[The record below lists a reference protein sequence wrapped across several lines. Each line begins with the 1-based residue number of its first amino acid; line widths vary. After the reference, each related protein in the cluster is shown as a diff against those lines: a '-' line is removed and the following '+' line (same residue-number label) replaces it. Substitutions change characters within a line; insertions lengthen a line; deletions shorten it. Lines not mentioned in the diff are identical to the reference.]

1 MLVKV
6 MENRLEKSN
15 NTNAEE
21 SQSPNVVPVSGFAAV
36 VNGAMNNNISSGPV
50 HQVNRSI
57 QLLAQKYGSE
67 CRNTFEDLSRI
78 VQVIIMFFFMEILL
92 TTNILLDS
100 ICYDS
105 ILKMY
110 KIFELL

>member
-78 VQVIIMFFFMEILL
+78 VQVIIMIFFLEILL
-92 TTNILLDS
+92 TKNILFDIIYLNH
-100 ICYDS
+100 CTP
-105 ILKMY
+105 
-110 KIFELL
+110 

>member
-15 NTNAEE
+15 NTNAED

-78 VQVIIMFFFMEILL
+78 VQVIIIIFIPII
-92 TTNILLDS
+92 NIV
-100 ICYDS
+100 CYLFKS
-105 ILKMY
+105 FCYLKY
-110 KIFELL
+110 NKNNN

>member
-6 MENRLEKSN
+6 MENRLEKSIN
-15 NTNAEE
+15 IINPDDIQVTNA
-21 SQSPNVVPVSGFAAV
+21 VPVSGFAAV

-78 VQVIIMFFFMEILL
+78 VQVNTLCFTCIILRIIIILD
-92 TTNILLDS
+92 TI
-100 ICYDS
+100 
-105 ILKMY
+105 
-110 KIFELL
+110 

>member
-15 NTNAEE
+15 NTNTEE
-21 SQSPNVVPVSGFAAV
+21 SQSPNIVPVSGFAAV

-78 VQVIIMFFFMEILL
+78 VQVNIKFYIRCDLFIYLKIIHDVFYL
-92 TTNILLDS
+92 NIHYNHL
-100 ICYDS
+100 
-105 ILKMY
+105 
-110 KIFELL
+110 

>member
-78 VQVIIMFFFMEILL
+78 VQVIIFYFGNLFNSKYFIG
-92 TTNILLDS
+92 
-100 ICYDS
+100 
-105 ILKMY
+105 
-110 KIFELL
+110 

>member
-67 CRNTFEDLSRI
+67 CRNTFEDLGRI
-78 VQVIIMFFFMEILL
+78 VQV
-92 TTNILLDS
+92 NIT
-100 ICYDS
+100 
-105 ILKMY
+105 
-110 KIFELL
+110 F

>member
-78 VQVIIMFFFMEILL
+78 VQVIIMFFFLEILL
-92 TTNILLDS
+92 TENILLHV
-100 ICYDS
+100 IIYLNCCTP
-105 ILKMY
+105 
-110 KIFELL
+110 

>member
-6 MENRLEKSN
+6 MENRLEKSS
-15 NTNAEE
+15 NTNTEE
-21 SQSPNVVPVSGFAAV
+21 SQSPNIVPVSGFAAV

-78 VQVIIMFFFMEILL
+78 VQVNNKFNLRCDLFTCLKIIESVFYL
-92 TTNILLDS
+92 NIH
-100 ICYDS
+100 
-105 ILKMY
+105 
-110 KIFELL
+110 FNNF

>member
-21 SQSPNVVPVSGFAAV
+21 GQSPNIVPVSGFAAV

-78 VQVIIMFFFMEILL
+78 VQV
-92 TTNILLDS
+92 NIKFLAS
-100 ICYDS
+100 FYYI
-105 ILKMY
+105 
-110 KIFELL
+110 

>member
-6 MENRLEKSN
+6 MENRLEKSS
-15 NTNAEE
+15 NTNTEE
-21 SQSPNVVPVSGFAAV
+21 SQSPNIVPVSGFAAV

-78 VQVIIMFFFMEILL
+78 VQVNIKFCLRCGLFICLKIIKSVFHS
-92 TTNILLDS
+92 NIRFDNL
-100 ICYDS
+100 
-105 ILKMY
+105 
-110 KIFELL
+110 

>member
-1 MLVKV
+1 
-6 MENRLEKSN
+6 MENRLEKSS
-15 NTNAEE
+15 NTNTEE
-21 SQSPNVVPVSGFAAV
+21 SQSPNIVPVSGFAAV

-78 VQVIIMFFFMEILL
+78 VQVNILYFMKYSFLKSLKIILL
-92 TTNILLDS
+92 KYSLYIFVES
-100 ICYDS
+100 IS
-105 ILKMY
+105 KS
-110 KIFELL
+110 

>member
-78 VQVIIMFFFMEILL
+78 VQVNNKLFIII
-92 TTNILLDS
+92 
-100 ICYDS
+100 
-105 ILKMY
+105 
-110 KIFELL
+110 

>member
-6 MENRLEKSN
+6 MENRLEKSI

-21 SQSPNVVPVSGFAAV
+21 SQSPNVPVSGFAAV

-78 VQVIIMFFFMEILL
+78 VQV
-92 TTNILLDS
+92 NI
-100 ICYDS
+100 
-105 ILKMY
+105 
-110 KIFELL
+110 EL